1 MRLRFTLCFYLLGLT
16 LQGKV
21 NHIVIE
27 RTESPAYAG
36 RTFGSVGAYEK
47 LAGHAIGE
55 LDPSDPHNAI
65 ITDIARAPRNA
76 HGFVEYAATFT
87 LWKPIDLSKMSPV
100 LIYDVPNRG
109 SHLLLSAFQGGDPGD
124 GFFFE
129 RGYAILSSGWQ
140 GDVIPKPGVESLS
153 VPIAINSDGTSITGP
168 VLVRFS
174 DLGAGTK
181 SISLAGTMPRQ
192 PYPAAS
198 LDTTQATLIKRTSD
212 EGAATV
218 VSSNDWS
225 FGDCRS
231 SNFPGTPSDS
241 MLCLKD
247 GFDPAY
253 LYELVYTA
261 KNPLVLGI
269 GLAATR
275 DIVFF
280 FRHETPDNPIA
291 GRVKYVIGQGIRN
304 RAISSRP

>member
-1 MRLRFTLCFYLLGLT
+1 
-16 LQGKV
+16 
-21 NHIVIE
+21 
-27 RTESPAYAG
+27 
-36 RTFGSVGAYEK
+36 
-47 LAGHAIGE
+47 
-55 LDPSDPHNAI
+55 
-65 ITDIARAPRNA
+65 
-76 HGFVEYAATFT
+76 
-87 LWKPIDLSKMSPV
+87 
-100 LIYDVPNRG
+100 
-109 SHLLLSAFQGGDPGD
+109 
-124 GFFFE
+124 
-129 RGYAILSSGWQ
+129 
-140 GDVIPKPGVESLS
+140 
-153 VPIAINSDGTSITGP
+153 
-168 VLVRFS
+168 
-174 DLGAGTK
+174 
-181 SISLAGTMPRQ
+181 MPRQ

-212 EGAATV
+212 EGAAAG

-275 DIVFF
+275 DIVSF

-291 GRVKYVIGQGIRN
+291 GRVKYVIGEGISQSGNFVKTMIHLGFNEDEKKRIVWDGAN
-304 RAISSRP
+304 DHIAGRQVPLNIRFAVPGGAAELYQPGSEPALWWSDYSDTTRGRTRAGMLELPRLPHLPKDFRDLWLYRILGTPHVS